1 MRAFLMTGA
10 ALMLMSGVALAQNTT
25 NGTAASGQGGMTSTP
40 MQPSS
45 GQAMGMSNDSGSN
58 AYISHKMGGPMPYNA
73 SAGTYLNI
81 AEQAV
86 MSHDQARAHV
96 ALGRAETV
104 LLTNSYVQGTVN
116 GPISSPA
123 ISAIRDARQAVDGG
137 QYQQA
142 SSLIHKVMSEMHGG
156 MSHGGMSHGGMS
168 NGGMSNGGMSGS
180 GMSNGGMSH
189 SGMSN
194 GGMSGS
200 GMSNGGM
207 SAPNSGSSM

>member
-10 ALMLMSGVALAQNTT
+10 ALMLMSGVALAQNAT
-25 NGTAASGQGGMTSTP
+25 NGTAASGQAM
-40 MQPSS
+40 
-45 GQAMGMSNDSGSN
+45 GQTMGMSNDSGSN
-58 AYISHKMGGPMPYNA
+58 AYISHKMGGPMPYDA

-86 MSHDQARAHV
+86 MTHDQARAHV

-142 SSLIHKVMSEMHGG
+142 SSLIHKVMAEIHG
-156 MSHGGMSHGGMS
+156 
-168 NGGMSNGGMSGS
+168 
-180 GMSNGGMSH
+180 
-189 SGMSN
+189 
-194 GGMSGS
+194 